1 MKKVMIVFAMSAM
14 IMTIATVKAE
24 GAKEVKNAK
33 DMDSSFVVEDA
44 RVNADSVIYKFHIR
58 LRDMNKAM
66 HLDIEQIEQLQI
78 TNKELSRRIARLEN
92 ASVEDR
98 QAKLASILADNLAEV
113 HSIVDEAQYRAYLTL
128 VNNEFNKTGLNSILY
143 GYNSLAEK

>member
-24 GAKEVKNAK
+24 GVNEVNNAK
-33 DMDSSFVVEDA
+33 DMDNTFVVEDA

-78 TNKELSRRIARLEN
+78 TNKEFTRRIARLEN
-92 ASVEDR
+92 VSAADR
-98 QAKLASILADNLAEV
+98 QARLAGILADNLAEV
-113 HSIVDEAQYRAYLTL
+113 HEIVDEAQYRAYLTL

-143 GYNSLAEK
+143 GYNTLAEK

>member
-33 DMDSSFVVEDA
+33 DMDSSFVVEDV